1 MLKEITIQGLSQSYA
16 KKLLFPCKDGVSRRP
31 FTIYKHG
38 K

>member
-1 MLKEITIQGLSQSYA
+1 MLKKIRIHGLSQSYA
-16 KKLLFPCKDGVSRRP
+16 KKLLFPCKDGVSRGP